1 MPENRNLQIHRIS
14 IAVWLIVAG
23 LVVTI
28 LVVAANQ
35 LIPIA
40 VAVMIWFLINA
51 LANGIRR
58 VRVRGVGLPQRYA
71 LALALIIL
79 FGLIF
84 VIGNLTAGNVSA
96 VSENAQAYEQNLR
109 ELVRSLAAHF
119 GLGDYID
126 FENMTDRIEVG
137 DLLSRVATALGGLVS
152 SAGIVFI
159 YVLFLLIEQQSFP
172 KKMNALFPDEARQR
186 RVRRMIAEIS
196 KEIQTYLWVI
206 TLMSALVALVAYAI
220 MMWVGL
226 DYAVFWAML
235 IFLLNYIPTIGVWL
249 GLIFPGLLSLV
260 QFETITPFLIVVF
273 GTGAAQ
279 TVIANILQPRMA
291 GRALNISQFVVILS
305 LFLWGAMWGVP
316 GMFLCV
322 PITVI
327 LIIVFSYFPETR
339 AVAIVLS
346 GDGRIRDFSD
356 PSAEDHRAPEALP
369 APPGD
374 QEEDGDGRPGRKAG

>member
-1 MPENRNLQIHRIS
+1 MTSTNLQIHRIS
-14 IAVWLIVAG
+14 IALWLVVAG
-23 LVVTI
+23 LVVTT

-51 LANGIRR
+51 LANGIRT
-58 VRVRGVGLPQRYA
+58 VRVRGIRLPQRYA
-71 LALALIIL
+71 LALALVLL

-84 VIGNLTAGNVSA
+84 VIGNLTAGNVAA
-96 VSENAQAYEQNLR
+96 VSDNAQAYERNLR
-109 ELVRSLAAHF
+109 DMIAEIAGYFGVRE
-119 GLGDYID
+119 YIN
-126 FENMTDRIEVG
+126 FESMTDRIEVG
-137 DLLSRVATALGGLVS
+137 NLLSRVATALGGLVS

-159 YVLFLLIEQQSFP
+159 YVLFLLIEQQSFG
-172 KKMNALFPDEARQR
+172 KKMNALFPDSARQR
-186 RVRRMIAEIS
+186 RVRRMMAEIS
-196 KEIQTYLWVI
+196 HDIQTYLWVI
-206 TLMSALVALVAYAI
+206 TLMSALVGLVAYGI

-249 GLIFPGLLSLV
+249 GLIFPGLLALV
-260 QFETITPFLIVVF
+260 QFDTLSPFLIVVL

-356 PSAEDHRAPEALP
+356 PTAEDHRAPEALP
-369 APPGD
+369 APAPD
-374 QEEDGDGRPGRKAG
+374 DGQSRSERRAG

>member
-1 MPENRNLQIHRIS
+1 
-14 IAVWLIVAG
+14 
-23 LVVTI
+23 
-28 LVVAANQ
+28 
-35 LIPIA
+35 
-40 VAVMIWFLINA
+40 
-51 LANGIRR
+51 
-58 VRVRGVGLPQRYA
+58 
-71 LALALIIL
+71 
-79 FGLIF
+79 
-84 VIGNLTAGNVSA
+84 
-96 VSENAQAYEQNLR
+96 
-109 ELVRSLAAHF
+109 
-119 GLGDYID
+119 
-126 FENMTDRIEVG
+126 
-137 DLLSRVATALGGLVS
+137 
-152 SAGIVFI
+152 
-159 YVLFLLIEQQSFP
+159 
-172 KKMNALFPDEARQR
+172 
-186 RVRRMIAEIS
+186 
-196 KEIQTYLWVI
+196 
-206 TLMSALVALVAYAI
+206 MSALVGLVAYII

-316 GMFLCV
+316 GMFLCI

-369 APPGD
+369 APPD
-374 QEEDGDGRPGRKAG
+374 DREEDGNGQPDRKAG